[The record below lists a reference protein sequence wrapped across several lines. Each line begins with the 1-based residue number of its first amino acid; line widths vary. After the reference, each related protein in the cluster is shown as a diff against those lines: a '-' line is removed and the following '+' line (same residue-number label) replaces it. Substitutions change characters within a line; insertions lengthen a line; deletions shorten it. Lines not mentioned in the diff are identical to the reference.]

1 MTTTLSLSNILAN
14 LGIRYNN
21 ERVLRCPCPIHG
33 GNDKNFVLY
42 CDNIPHWRCYSHNC
56 HEEYGSDLSGL
67 IMGIKNC
74 NKDKAQAYI
83 SKYRGQSLQLST
95 SNKKPENSILD
106 KSLINYPYISNYVL
120 NRGFDQKTII
130 FYKIFDCDD
139 KQHPLYG
146 RANAPIFDD
155 SNNLIGIS
163 GRTIH
168 NSNIKWMHYPKGLQ
182 KGKLLYNLNFA
193 KKYIYQTQTVCI
205 VEGPADVW
213 RLFECGIYNVVA
225 VLGSNISNNQI
236 NLLKKYCAK
245 KVIMLSD
252 PDDAGMKSTL
262 SPYGMT
268 TKLSQY
274 FDVYSLR
281 HLLKKD
287 IGDHTNQ
294 EIKTIIVPEIY
305 RIVKL

>member
-21 ERVLRCPCPIHG
+21 EKVLRCPCPIHG

-42 CDNIPHWRCYSHNC
+42 CNENPTWRCYSHNC
-56 HEEYGSDLSGL
+56 HEEYGNDLSGL
-67 IMGIKNC
+67 VMGVKNC
-74 NKDKAQAYI
+74 GKDKAKEYIIEHRGKTTLSII
-83 SKYRGQSLQLST
+83 SK
-95 SNKKPENSILD
+95 KPDNVIID
-106 KSLINYPYISNYVL
+106 NSLIQYPYISDYVI

-130 FYKIFDCDD
+130 FYKIFDCND

-155 SNNLIGIS
+155 TNNLIGIS
-163 GRTIH
+163 GRTI
-168 NSNIKWMHYPKGLQ
+168 NGSSIKWMHYPKGLQ

-281 HLLKKD
+281 HLLNKD
-287 IGDHTNQ
+287 IGDNSNI
-294 EIKTIIVPEIY
+294 EIKSKIVPEIY
-305 RIVKL
+305 KIVKI